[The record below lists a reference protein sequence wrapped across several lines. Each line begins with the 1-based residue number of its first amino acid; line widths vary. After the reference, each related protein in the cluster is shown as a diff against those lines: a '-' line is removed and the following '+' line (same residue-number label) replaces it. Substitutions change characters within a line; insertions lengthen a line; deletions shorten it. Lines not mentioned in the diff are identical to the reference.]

1 MNNYKQFTISTIP
14 FNPELLSGLLWELEI
29 SGIYETETFLTAYTN
44 DANAVTAED
53 IKVLL
58 EKMKAENLIETY
70 VIEEGSVENKNWNE
84 EWEKNINVIEITDNI
99 VIKPSFKPYN
109 NTGNKLIITIDPKM
123 SFGTGEHQTTKLM
136 IGLIEEYVKGN
147 ERVLD
152 IGSGT
157 GVLAI
162 AAIKLGAKEAIAVD
176 NDEWCK
182 LNGEE
187 NVKVNSL
194 EDKIKCVLGVAA
206 DIEEDNFDLIVA
218 NINKHILFDIA
229 KTVYEKTK
237 KTGKVLLSGLL
248 NIDEIETVS
257 YYTSQGFRLI
267 EKRKMDEWSAL
278 VLEK

>member
-29 SGIYETETFLTAYTN
+29 SGINETETFLTAYTN

-109 NTGNKLIITIDPKM
+109 NTGNKLVITIDPKM

-136 IGLIEEYVKGN
+136 IGLI
-147 ERVLD
+147 
-152 IGSGT
+152 
-157 GVLAI
+157 
-162 AAIKLGAKEAIAVD
+162 
-176 NDEWCK
+176 
-182 LNGEE
+182 
-187 NVKVNSL
+187 
-194 EDKIKCVLGVAA
+194 
-206 DIEEDNFDLIVA
+206 
-218 NINKHILFDIA
+218 
-229 KTVYEKTK
+229 
-237 KTGKVLLSGLL
+237 
-248 NIDEIETVS
+248 
-257 YYTSQGFRLI
+257 
-267 EKRKMDEWSAL
+267 
-278 VLEK
+278 